1 MLVASGT
8 TFVEVVIFLS
18 STVPVVGMIWFAWW
32 FLRAGK
38 RYDER
43 ERAAARR
50 NAARPCESHR
60 G

>member
-1 MLVASGT
+1 VLIAGGT

-18 STVPVVGMIWFAWW
+18 STVPVLALAWFAWW

-43 ERAAARR
+43 ERAAQS
-50 NAARPCESHR
+50 NSTQGRPPV
-60 G
+60 

>member
-1 MLVASGT
+1 VVVAVGTAAIDAVILVSM
-8 TFVEVVIFLS
+8 I
-18 STVPVVGMIWFAWW
+18 VPVGGFAVFAWY

-38 RYDER
+38 RFEER

-50 NAARPCESHR
+50 RRPL